1 MSILVMLLSFSL
13 SLSLKIVVSIR
24 PLELMVKEIVGGTCE
39 VNVMVPEG
47 SNPHTY
53 SLTLK
58 DRKTIEEADVVFILG
73 EGFDGWLRSTAPDK
87 VHVLSKD
94 FKREFSE
101 NVHIWLDPVAVLWM
115 ALEIRDIVAKLDPAN
130 AEAYHENFCRFACTL
145 YEKWESV
152 SWKPDKPVLEFHP
165 ALYHLIRRLGGK
177 LLWITSGHGESLSLG
192 RLRKLI
198 AECKKSGVNTL
209 VVEKDVNYGIAAPFI
224 EALNPRI
231 VEVDVLGWNVES
243 YTDLLMSIVHAL
255 ETLK

>member
-1 MSILVMLLSFSL
+1 
-13 SLSLKIVVSIR
+13 
-24 PLELMVKEIVGGTCE
+24 MVKEIVGKMCE
-39 VNVMVPEG
+39 VNVIVPEG

-73 EGFDGWLRSTAPDK
+73 EGLDGWLRSTAPDK

-101 NVHIWLDPVAVLWM
+101 NVHIWLDPVAALWM
-115 ALEIRDIVAKLDPAN
+115 ASEIWGILTKLDPAN

-145 YEKWESV
+145 YKKWESV
-152 SWKPDKPVLEFHP
+152 SWKPDKPILEFHP
-165 ALYHLIRRLGGK
+165 ALYHLIKRLGGE
-177 LLWITSGHGESLSLG
+177 LLWITSGHGDTPSLG

-198 AECKKSGVNTL
+198 ARCKKSGVSTL
-209 VVEKDVNYGIAAPFI
+209 VVEKGMSYRIAAPLI
-224 EALNPRI
+224 EALSPRI

-243 YTDLLMSIVHAL
+243 YTDLLMSIVCTL
-255 ETLK
+255 EVSE